1 MEVLFSPEGLLSLLT
16 LTFLEIVLG
25 IDNIIFISLISNDL
39 ESSQQPLARRL
50 GLGLALGFRVLMLF
64 GITWLIGLTAPIF
77 SLGDH
82 PVSGRDAILFIG
94 GVFLL
99 AKSSSEI
106 VKKTEGKG
114 HGAHGKKSK
123 SLLGVIIQ
131 IGLLDIVFSFDSVLT
146 AIGMT
151 HELVIM
157 IIAVIISMVIM
168 LAFAKP
174 IAEFIERH
182 VSLQILALAFLIMIG
197 TVLIAESAHVEIP
210 KPYVYSSV
218 GFALIVQLLSI
229 RVAERNKQ

>member
-1 MEVLFSPEGLLSLLT
+1 M
-16 LTFLEIVLG
+16 
-25 IDNIIFISLISNDL
+25 
-39 ESSQQPLARRL
+39 
-50 GLGLALGFRVLMLF
+50 
-64 GITWLIGLTAPIF
+64 
-77 SLGDH
+77 
-82 PVSGRDAILFIG
+82 
-94 GVFLL
+94 L
-99 AKSSSEI
+99 AKSSTEI

-114 HGAHGKKSK
+114 HGANGKKPK

-168 LAFAKP
+168 LVFAKP

-182 VSLQILALAFLIMIG
+182 MSLQILALAFLIMIG

-218 GFALIVQLLSI
+218 GFALVVQLLSI
-229 RVAERNKQ
+229 RAAERNKK